1 MLPLLLVFSLLVQL
15 ASAAP
20 TNAASE
26 SPAPAPDPTSSN
38 YRSVWSIL
46 GTCALTLIICV
57 WKSSFPNITHEKK
70 WYKVVLYRVAL
81 GLVALVTPEITAV
94 RAFLEWREAG
104 KIKENFSNRGWTRA
118 HGFFALMGG
127 FLLQDGTRRKLLK
140 DTYDLE
146 CLRDEG
152 IVNPKITKEEIRDRS
167 KSDGIGNA
175 VLVLQLS
182 WFILQVIARG
192 ANDLA
197 ITLVEIDTLAL
208 AVLSLPLFFFWWS
221 KPMAVE
227 RPHIFYISKQRSTD
241 SSADDDGTQ
250 KASFNSEQ
258 DYTFSISRGRGDWF
272 SEIATG
278 GLTVD
283 GHEVLP
289 VLLIVWIIFGS
300 LHLIAWDFQF
310 PSQVEKIMWRAA
322 SLTLIGAPCIY
333 LLVIVVGKESFDAF
347 AEPQLPD
354 MILPILMF
362 GPILLGA
369 VARVVLLVLMFASLR
384 DLPSSAHETVSWTVY
399 VPHL

>member
-15 ASAAP
+15 AGAAP

-26 SPAPAPDPTSSN
+26 SPVPAPDPTSSN

-46 GTCALTLIICV
+46 GTCALTLIICI
-57 WKSSFPNITHEKK
+57 WKTSFPNITHEPSR
-70 WYKVVLYRVAL
+70 YKVVLYRVGL
-81 GLVALVTPEITAV
+81 GLVAIVSPEITTV
-94 RAFLEWREAG
+94 RAYSEWRLAG
-104 KIKENFSNRGWTRA
+104 EIQKEFSDRGWTRT

-127 FLLQDGTRRKLLK
+127 FLLQDGTRQELLRAT
-140 DTYDLE
+140 DGLARPRGE
-146 CLRDEG
+146 V

-175 VLVLQLS
+175 LLVLQLS

-197 ITLVEIDTLAL
+197 ITLVEIDALAL

-227 RPHIFYISKQRSTD
+227 RPHIFYIYKQRSTD
-241 SSADDDGTQ
+241 SSADDDDGTQ
-250 KASFNSEQ
+250 KASFDSEQ
-258 DYTFSISRGRGDWF
+258 DYTFSISRGRRDWLG
-272 SEIATG
+272 EIIG
-278 GLTVD
+278 VWEVD
-283 GHEVLP
+283 ENSFL

-333 LLVIVVGKESFDAF
+333 SVPMVLDKFDRLDVVAQAPPGIIGSILVIS
-347 AEPQLPD
+347 
-354 MILPILMF
+354 
-362 GPILLGA
+362 PILLGV

-384 DLPSSAHETVSWTVY
+384 DLPPSAHDTVPWTVY

>member
-15 ASAAP
+15 AGAAP

-26 SPAPAPDPTSSN
+26 SPAPAPDPASCN

-46 GTCALTLIICV
+46 GTCALTLIICI
-57 WKSSFPNITHEKK
+57 WKTSFPNIMHEPSR
-70 WYKVVLYRVAL
+70 YKVVLYRVGL
-81 GLVALVTPEITAV
+81 GLVALVSPEITTV
-94 RAFLEWREAG
+94 RAYTEWRLAG
-104 KIKENFSNRGWTRA
+104 KIQEEFSDRGWTRT

-127 FLLQDGTRRKLLK
+127 FLLQDGTRQELLK
-140 DTYDLE
+140 DTDGLARPRGE
-146 CLRDEG
+146 V
-152 IVNPKITKEEIRDRS
+152 IVNSKITKEEIRDRS

-182 WFILQVIARG
+182 WFILQVIARA

-227 RPHIFYISKQRSTD
+227 HPHIFYIYKQRSTD
-241 SSADDDGTQ
+241 SSADDDDGTQ

-258 DYTFSISRGRGDWF
+258 DYTFSISRGRRYWLGEIIGVREVDQNSF
-272 SEIATG
+272 S
-278 GLTVD
+278 
-283 GHEVLP
+283 

-322 SLTLIGAPCIY
+322 SLTLIGAPCFY
-333 LLVIVVGKESFDAF
+333 LLVIVVGKKRLYAL
-347 AEPQLPD
+347 AEPQLPG
-354 MILPILMF
+354 MILPILIF
-362 GPILLGA
+362 GPILLGV

-384 DLPSSAHETVSWTVY
+384 DLPPSAHDTVPWTVY